1 MNAEKDSSTLAERY
15 SAWVVRHRWLV
26 LAVSLAIGM
35 LFASGAARLGF
46 IDEYRVFFGPDNP
59 QLLAFDEVEAIYTK
73 NDNILIVI
81 ETPDN
86 DAFSRR
92 TLEVVE
98 EITAEAW
105 KIPFAIRVDSL
116 TNFQHTYAEGEDDLI
131 VEDLVTE
138 ASGLSAEQLAQK
150 KVIALRE
157 PQVLNRMVTRA
168 ADVVGINVTLQLPR
182 KEADET
188 ARAVAFARQL
198 GARIEAENPGFK
210 VHMTGMVMLNN
221 AFQESAMSDMATL
234 TPLMYWGEPLR

>member
-1 MNAEKDSSTLAERY
+1 MNEEKDSSPLAERY
-15 SAWVVRHRWLV
+15 GAWVVCHPWLV

-73 NDNILIVI
+73 NDNILIVV

-131 VEDLVTE
+131 VEDLV
-138 ASGLSAEQLAQK
+138 
-150 KVIALRE
+150 
-157 PQVLNRMVTRA
+157 
-168 ADVVGINVTLQLPR
+168 
-182 KEADET
+182 
-188 ARAVAFARQL
+188 
-198 GARIEAENPGFK
+198 
-210 VHMTGMVMLNN
+210 
-221 AFQESAMSDMATL
+221 
-234 TPLMYWGEPLR
+234 